1 MIIMDFKKNAM
12 KLNSLHKIT
21 QH

>member
-1 MIIMDFKKNAM
+1 MDFKKNAM